1 MFDAPIS
8 QHGYAG
14 KFKEINHYLHHES
27 VFKMHKMYFKIY
39 FNLRLDFNKT

>member
-14 KFKEINHYLHHES
+14 KFKKINHCLYHES
-27 VFKMHKMYFKIY
+27 IFKMRKMYFKIY
-39 FNLRLDFNKT
+39 FNLAV